1 MKIPSLSRIA
11 RPAALLAALFSLS
24 ACDDT
29 EVAAVSDLDLRQ
41 KIAQKIMLDLRY
53 YCGTTNR
60 GDGMRENCRQ
70 PVTELPPELGD
81 LIARNSLGGV
91 ILFADNLRDSGQMVR
106 LNHAL
111 QRAALESATG
121 WPLLLGI
128 DQEGG
133 RVNRLPRNE
142 SAAFA
147 GNMAIGATYPK
158 HGDVFARQ
166 TALAM
171 AEQLK
176 VLGFNVNFAPTVDV
190 NSNPDNPVINVRSY
204 SEDPQVVAELGTASV
219 QAFQQGGIAATLKH
233 FPGHGDTSVDS
244 HTGLP
249 RVERS
254 RQQARA
260 TDLLPFR
267 HVIGAAAPAL
277 TMTAHIQYPALDDS
291 TLVAKSGEE
300 IVVPATLS
308 RKILTG
314 ILRDEY
320 DYQGLI
326 ITDSLHMA
334 GISHYFTP
342 EEAVVR
348 TFAAG
353 ADIALMPIKVR
364 FPEDLEKLDQLIT
377 DVVAAVERGELS
389 LAEIDASIDRIA
401 ALKRRVIDRDWIGAG
416 EREKVAAA
424 RQVMAS
430 PGHRTI
436 ARELAGAALSAIYP
450 VEAGTLPV
458 IDQGVQ
464 TIQVV
469 APSEEVGQ
477 AFRLSLEAVTRA
489 RIEIVPPQ
497 EAAARIGN
505 QLADLV
511 IVASIVPGES
521 AVEWGGMEDLPG
533 MRRVRL
539 PVHALYREY
548 RKTLELARAQNR
560 KTVFVSMR
568 SPYEAAD
575 FRELADIHIASF
587 GYKAFIDNE
596 NRLHGP
602 IYMALAEA
610 LTRKSLPLGAVPVTV
625 LPGAPHEP
633 TRSRSNPRS

>member
-401 ALKRRVIDRDWIGAG
+401 ALKQRVIDRDWIGAG

-497 EAAARIGN
+497 EAAARIED
-505 QLADLV
+505 QPADLV

-533 MRRVRL
+533 LRRARL

-548 RKTLELARAQNR
+548 RKTLERARARQC

-568 SPYEAAD
+568 SPYEAAG

-587 GYKAFIDNE
+587 DYKAFIDND

-610 LTRKSLPLGAVPVTV
+610 LTRKTLPAGAVPVTV
-625 LPGAPHEP
+625 LPVESPLPAGSPG
-633 TRSRSNPRS
+633 NPGT